1 MFERQSHVIHLR
13 NSFCLSNENVQNLFK
28 LKMYWRC
35 LSQSPAVHG
44 FPMALLLVFN
54 FWTSKKSNL
63 LNKKGNQCKCEIR
76 YVSILSFVVCL
87 RSFKQDL
94 FVSVGRRRQIYH
106 YLAERKHLRCNKIN
120 KSIEI
125 FPIFIDKKFLLLFT
139 WLQYV
144 LNCMYGH
151 NEAHLCG
158 KRTWKNKQNITVTTF
173 T

>member
-1 MFERQSHVIHLR
+1 MFKQRECSKFIRTKNVLTMFKSVA
-13 NSFCLSNENVQNLFK
+13 SCAWFSNGIIISIQFLNKQK
-28 LKMYWRC
+28 IK
-35 LSQSPAVHG
+35 
-44 FPMALLLVFN
+44 
-54 FWTSKKSNL
+54 L

-94 FVSVGRRRQIYH
+94 FVSVGGRRQIYH

-151 NEAHLCG
+151 NEAYLCG